1 MNSEEAMEKYLAN
14 YDSDTWEENSDGYQ
28 RLLDECGEKLLP
40 ALLKCTQ
47 HPQPEVRAAVGPLL
61 ANQRPHTPEM
71 IEAIAPLITDPE
83 PLVRIKTL
91 EFLKQFGEFALP
103 LAARHAV
110 AA

>member
-1 MNSEEAMEKYLAN
+1 
-14 YDSDTWEENSDGYQ
+14 
-28 RLLDECGEKLLP
+28 
-40 ALLKCTQ
+40 
-47 HPQPEVRAAVGPLL
+47 
-61 ANQRPHTPEM
+61 M

-91 EFLKQFGEFALP
+91 ECLKQFGEFALP